1 MPPFCVAAGLSRSR
15 LALTEGSSVPAGQT
29 SHSRF
34 TTAKNLAPPH
44 LPGYRRKLD
53 LRLRTC
59 RRLSVSPAHAGMGPG
74 AGRGT
79 AGCAGRGR
87 GLELVTVEWPF
98 GSPAVASARNR
109 DAALSV
115 WPFDR

>member
-59 RRLSVSPAHAGMGPG
+59 RRLSVSTAHAGMGPG
-74 AGRGT
+74 AGTGDRRVAVWEPG
-79 AGCAGRGR
+79 GRLCAKSGRGAI
-87 GLELVTVEWPF
+87 G
-98 GSPAVASARNR
+98 VA
-109 DAALSV
+109 L
-115 WPFDR
+115 